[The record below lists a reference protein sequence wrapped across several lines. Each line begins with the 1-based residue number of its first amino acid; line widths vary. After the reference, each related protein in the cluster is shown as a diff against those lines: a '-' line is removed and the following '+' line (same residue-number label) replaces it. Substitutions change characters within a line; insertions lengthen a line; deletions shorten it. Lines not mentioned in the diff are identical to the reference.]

1 MLLKFEK
8 LRKIGEVYIN
18 PRNFK
23 TMPLIL
29 KTWKDFLS
37 LDEKT
42 YGVYAK
48 TIYNPKERFLVKNEE
63 DGKIAR
69 ELEGLYHEF
78 LKEPLRFCSEECY
91 EYQLKIKAFEGLP
104 FANGWAGS
112 KVALVG
118 EAPGRKGCGL
128 TGICFYRDASGM
140 LLRKTF
146 FSLGINPDFVY
157 ITNVVKCNPP
167 ENKLRGFGKKE
178 LELLERELDIIKPK
192 ALFAVGR
199 TAHKAL
205 KKLGFEALYLKHPAW
220 YVRRGVKEPNEE
232 IIEEY
237 KRVREAFI
245 SVNGGVF

>member
-1 MLLKFEK
+1 MLLKFES
-8 LRKIGEVYIN
+8 LRRVGKVYIN
-18 PRNFK
+18 PKNFK
-23 TMPLIL
+23 TIPLFL

-37 LDEKT
+37 LDEET

-48 TIYNPKERFLVKNEE
+48 TIYNPKERFLIKGRE
-63 DGKIAR
+63 DEKKAH
-69 ELEGLYHEF
+69 ELVELYHEF
-78 LKEPLRFCSEECY
+78 LREPLTFCSKEY
-91 EYQLKIKAFEGLP
+91 YKYQLKIKAFEGLP
-104 FANGWAGS
+104 FANGWIGS
-112 KVALVG
+112 KVVLVG

-140 LLRKTF
+140 LLRKTL

-167 ENKLRGFGKKE
+167 ENKLTRFGKKE
-178 LELLERELDIIKPK
+178 LGLLERELNILKPK
-192 ALFAVGR
+192 AIFAIGR

-205 KKLGFEALYLKHPAW
+205 KKLGFEVLYLKHPAW

-237 KRVREAFI
+237 KEVREAFI
-245 SVNGGVF
+245 SINGEIS

>member
-1 MLLKFEK
+1 MLLKFES
-8 LRKIGEVYIN
+8 LGRVGEVYIN
-18 PRNFK
+18 PKNFK
-23 TMPLIL
+23 TMPLFL

-37 LDEKT
+37 LDEKI
-42 YGVYAK
+42 YGIYAK
-48 TIYNPKERFLVKNEE
+48 TIYNPKERFLVKGRE
-63 DGKIAR
+63 DEKKAH
-69 ELEGLYHEF
+69 ELVELYHEF
-78 LKEPLRFCSEECY
+78 LREPLTFCSKKYY

-104 FANGWAGS
+104 FANGWIGS
-112 KVALVG
+112 KVVLVG

-140 LLRKTF
+140 LLRKTL

-167 ENKLRGFGKKE
+167 ENKLTRFGKKE
-178 LELLERELDIIKPK
+178 LGLLERELNILKPK
-192 ALFAVGR
+192 AIFAIGR

-205 KKLGFEALYLKHPAW
+205 KKLGFEVLYLRHPAW

-237 KRVREAFI
+237 KKVREAFI
-245 SVNGGVF
+245 SINGEIS